1 MKKYFSSV
9 CKHLINL
16 YDFVFTQSKR
26 NTQYKLKISD
36 TNKKMNSW
44 FFDLPL
50 IGGIFKFLYS
60 ISPASYISYSIDTN
74 ELRQEL
80 GYEPK
85 YQDMP
90 NRASK
95 CYLVLFF
102 PFVLVSIV
110 SIIYAL
116 LSFLFFRDVILFFD
130 EYVKLIALIIPFL
143 ILFLWI
149 IPTLFFKFFFPNEK
163 RDIQIY
169 AYGALVAIILPL
181 LIIPRD
187 YHSYYGKQIEII
199 GTVTSVYNSNRKQ
212 KMNSITFITHE
223 KKLKEMKLTHL
234 SSHLTENA
242 KIGEKYMIKGR
253 KSKFYF
259 TCDSVVKYEV
269 KTLATH

>member
-1 MKKYFSSV
+1 M
-9 CKHLINL
+9 
-16 YDFVFTQSKR
+16 
-26 NTQYKLKISD
+26 KISD

-50 IGGIFKFLYS
+50 IGGVFKFLYS
-60 ISPASYISYSIDTN
+60 ISPASYISYSLDAN

-85 YQDMP
+85 YQEDMP

-95 CYLVLFF
+95 CYLILFF
-102 PFVLVSIV
+102 PLVLVSIV
-110 SIIYAL
+110 SIIYTL
-116 LSFLFFRDVILFFD
+116 ISFVFFNDIILFFD
-130 EYVKLIALIIPFL
+130 EYIKLIALIIPFL

-149 IPTLFFKFFFPNEK
+149 TPTLFFKFFFPNEK
-163 RDIQIY
+163 KDIQIY

-199 GTVTSVYNSNRKQ
+199 GTVTSVYNNSRKQ
-212 KMNSITFITHE
+212 KMNSITFMTTE
-223 KKLKEMKLTHL
+223 NKLKKMKLADL
-234 SSHLTENA
+234 SSHLINNA
-242 KIGEKYMIKGR
+242 NIGDRYMIKGR

-259 TCDSVVKYEV
+259 TYDSIVKYGA
-269 KTLATH
+269 KTLASH